1 MHCAQVCPS
10 GFASCNILCFAMDT
24 VKNING
30 LPCIETLGNPREL
43 GEYFIAIDDIDQFL
57 KRVVCAVAAQGAE
70 YIFSPVAY
78 GPPALAPGRDLG
90 NHILLE
96 MDEAPGDAFFPDGLP
111 GDLFRA
117 VQKGGAIRVAKRVE
131 NCALPWGCG
140 RDPIRLGYRGHKGH
154 RSRTA
159 IRWPVHRRRDR
170 RAQYG
175 SVDLCPDRRKHLK
188 GRADPALL
196 RVGESEG

>member
-1 MHCAQVCPS
+1 
-10 GFASCNILCFAMDT
+10 MDT

-111 GDLFRA
+111 GTCFGPL
-117 VQKGGAIRVAKRVE
+117 KKRCNTRCKESGELRFTVG
-131 NCALPWGCG
+131 L
-140 RDPIRLGYRGHKGH
+140 
-154 RSRTA
+154 RSRPHTSW
-159 IRWPVHRRRDR
+159 IS
-170 RAQYG
+170 G
-175 SVDLCPDRRKHLK
+175 T
-188 GRADPALL
+188 
-196 RVGESEG
+196 